1 MTLRGKPLGVAQLCH
16 ILRSMYK
23 KPKNITDFRRAS
35 EPEPSSIFD
44 PPEPEEADLW
54 FLPAPEEAGD
64 LTPFPLPR
72 APALPLFDAAEWVR
86 AQGQLSGAL
95 AQLCLQF
102 GRLEERLQ
110 RLGPGARQRLALREA
125 AEMAWWAGER
135 VGVERLALWI
145 GQHLGGGSEE
155 SLALAQAGWSARRLT
170 AGLAPEAGGWHAGLW
185 RFLGHS
191 GASAETEDLALVM
204 QSAAALHPV
213 TQAAVLFHAWR
224 MISQGPASLTEAH
237 ALAACHAARMAGGS
251 FLPLV
256 TSGGTAVRA
265 SGSAEARLAG
275 WISGAMRA
283 VLAGLL
289 HLDQLERWQQH
300 ASETLADLSGRLPRQ
315 LLPLLATWPLLT
327 APMAEALT
335 SASRAAVQR
344 NLDLMQNRGV
354 IREITGQSRYRV
366 WMAAF

>member
-1 MTLRGKPLGVAQLCH
+1 MRCCEKPLGIVLFWN
-16 ILRSMYK
+16 ILRIMQK
-23 KPKNITDFRRAS
+23 KPKHITDFRQAS
-35 EPEPSSIFD
+35 EIEASSIFD
-44 PPEPEEADLW
+44 PAEPEEADLW

-64 LTPFPLPR
+64 LATFPLPR
-72 APALPLFDAAEWVR
+72 APALPLFDPAEWAR
-86 AQGQLSGAL
+86 AQRQQSGAL

-125 AEMAWWAGER
+125 AEMSWGVGER
-135 VGVERLALWI
+135 ISVERLALWL
-145 GQHLGGGSEE
+145 GQHLGGGPEQ

-170 AGLAPEAGGWHAGLW
+170 AGLAPETGGWNAGLW

-191 GASAETEDLALVM
+191 GASAETEDLALVL
-204 QSAAALHPV
+204 QNTAALHPV
-213 TQAAVLFHAWR
+213 TQAAILFHAWR
-224 MISQGPASLTEAH
+224 MIAQGPASLTEAH
-237 ALAACHAARMAGGS
+237 ALAACHAATMAGSG

-256 TSGGTAVRA
+256 TSGVAAVRA

-275 WISGAMRA
+275 WISGATRA

-289 HLDQLERWQQH
+289 HLDQLERWQHH
-300 ASETLADLSGRLPRQ
+300 AAESLADLSGRLPR
-315 LLPLLATWPLLT
+315 LLVPLLATWPLLT

-344 NLDLMQNRGV
+344 NLDLMQNRGL

-366 WMAAF
+366 WRTAF

>member
-1 MTLRGKPLGVAQLCH
+1 
-16 ILRSMYK
+16 MYT
-23 KPKNITDFRRAS
+23 KPKDITDFRRAS

-64 LTPFPLPR
+64 LSPFPLPR
-72 APALPLFDAAEWVR
+72 APALPLFDAGEWAR

-125 AEMAWWAGER
+125 AEMAWWGGER

-145 GQHLGGGSEE
+145 GQHLGGGPEE

-170 AGLAPEAGGWHAGLW
+170 AGLAPEAGGWQAGLW

-191 GASAETEDLALVM
+191 GASAESEDLALVM

-224 MISQGPASLTEAH
+224 LIGQGPASLTEAH
-237 ALAACHAARMAGGS
+237 ALAACHGAAMVGGLAAGS

-256 TSGGTAVRA
+256 SSGMAAVRA
-265 SGSAEARLAG
+265 SGSVEARLAG
-275 WISGAMRA
+275 WISGAERA
-283 VLAGLL
+283 VLAGLMQ
-289 HLDQLERWQQH
+289 LDRLELWQQH
-300 ASETLADLSGRLPRQ
+300 AAATLADRSGRLPAQ
-315 LLPLLATWPLLT
+315 LLRLFAAWPMLT
-327 APMAEALT
+327 APMAEALS

-344 NLDLMQNRGV
+344 NLDLLQKRGL
-354 IREITGQSRYRV
+354 IREITGQGRYRV
-366 WMAAF
+366 WVAAH